1 MTQFQNAKYSKMN
14 LKAQFKIQQMAFVLV
29 ALMVFFGIV
38 AVFYISIRFSSL
50 QEDVTDIRKE
60 EVIESV
66 RKMAG
71 TPEFISSNWE
81 DCASCVDLDKA
92 WILKD
97 KASYQDFWQDI
108 SLLQVLRVYPS
119 YDTDECTDVSY
130 PRCNKITLTDKG
142 NYEAYEAF
150 VSLCR
155 YDSAISQVRC
165 ELGKVVMGFEAV
177 GNEN

>member
-1 MTQFQNAKYSKMN
+1 MMQSQNAKCSKG
-14 LKAQFKIQQMAFVLV
+14 QFKIQQMAFVLV
-29 ALMVFFGIV
+29 ALMIFFGIV
-38 AVFYISIRFSSL
+38 AVFYVSIRFSSL
-50 QEDVTDIRKE
+50 KGDVSDIRKE

-71 TPEFISSNWE
+71 TPEFISTNWE
-81 DCASCVDLDKA
+81 DCASCVDLDKVFV
-92 WILKD
+92 LKD
-97 KASYQDFWQDI
+97 KASYQGFWQDI
-108 SLLQVLRVYPS
+108 NLLQVLRVYPS
-119 YDTDECTDVSY
+119 YSSDECTANSY

-155 YDSAISQVRC
+155 YDYSIGQERC

-177 GNEN
+177 T